1 MNSPPTGIGLEKDKK
16 SLTQASSCAMRLTLL
31 NCFFM
36 SLLFSCPTPFSLI
49 LEMVRI
55 IFSFLVRRF
64 KASLWIGLRLR
75 PEKLGVFTPKLRPL
89 CQNGTTIKVA
99 NAHRQPRLAMAARRT
114 LALLFAP
121 REHALSH
128 LSEQNHAKCLG
139 VVVLMLHSFLRFSTM
154 EASRNDVRC
163 DNCYSIH
170 YSIL

>member
-99 NAHRQPRLAMAARRT
+99 NAHRQRPRLAMAARRS

-128 LSEQNHAKCLG
+128 LSQQKPCKMPWRGGADDALLPTFFNSGGIKK
-139 VVVLMLHSFLRFSTM
+139 
-154 EASRNDVRC
+154 
-163 DNCYSIH
+163 
-170 YSIL
+170 